1 MNSILFYS
9 GIIIITMKHELL
21 TQEHQRMVR
30 TVQHNCHISDA
41 RFAGDYTLCVYLLK
55 MREYYRWE
63 QSQPFST
70 TLTNDDVGKWLTERE
85 QLWEQIEQQAFAPI
99 AANGES
105 FDPFESAGI
114 NAHLAEHGLV
124 YSAGIGQ
131 KSKPHFFLGDL
142 LRKDRLNGYTIYI
155 SAREYAR
162 DLTSPPA
169 MSQGTNIYIRRESF
183 RRMLWEKLETWRW
196 NKPQNAMA
204 SAIGC
209 YDFDHDLE
217 TALDAMTDHELE
229 AAVLHEIGEIRAG
242 ETLPGWGEMI
252 TALAFTKA
260 EIMARAVRDH
270 LADAISTLPALI
282 EQQQRA
288 SIHFY
293 FANLTNMRKLIFPAL
308 LDAYLQW
315 AANGNVDVLN
325 RLVDTSAQHWQRVAE
340 QMLALHR
347 QYGENSHERIE
358 QLVDENYL

>member
-1 MNSILFYS
+1 MTHAS
-9 GIIIITMKHELL
+9 L
-21 TQEHQRMVR
+21 TQEHRRIVR
-30 TVQHNCHISDA
+30 AVQHNCHISDA
-41 RFAGDYTLCVYLLK
+41 RFAGNYTLCVYLLK

-63 QSQPFST
+63 KAHPFST

-85 QLWEQIEQQAFAPI
+85 QLWEQIEQQPFTPI
-99 AANGES
+99 PANGES
-105 FDPFESAGI
+105 YDPFEAGDI
-114 NAHLAEHGLV
+114 NAHLLEHGLV

-131 KSKPHFFLGDL
+131 KSKPHFFLADL
-142 LRKDRLNGYTIYI
+142 LRKEKINGYTIYV

-169 MSQGTNIYIRRESF
+169 MSQGTDIYIRRESF

-217 TALDAMTDHELE
+217 TALDAMTDHELD

-242 ETLPGWGEMI
+242 ETLPGWGDMI
-252 TALAFTKA
+252 TTLAFTKA

-270 LADAISTLPALI
+270 LADAISTLPQLI
-282 EQQQRA
+282 EQHRDA

-293 FANLTNMRKLIFPAL
+293 FANLTSMRQLIFPAL
-308 LDAYLQW
+308 LDAYKQW
-315 AANGNVDVLN
+315 TENGNIEPLN
-325 RLVDTSAQHWQRVAE
+325 RLVEKSAQHWRQIAE
-340 QMLALHR
+340 QMLAMHR
-347 QYGENSHERIE
+347 DYGENSHTHIE
-358 QLVDENYL
+358 QLIDANYL